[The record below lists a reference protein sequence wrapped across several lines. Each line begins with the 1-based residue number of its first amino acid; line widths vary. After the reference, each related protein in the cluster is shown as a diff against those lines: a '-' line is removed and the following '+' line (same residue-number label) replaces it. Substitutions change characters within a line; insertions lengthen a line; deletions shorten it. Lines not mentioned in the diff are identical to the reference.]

1 MHHFAPDSQ
10 MTSIIDQWGP
20 YYVARVMAVIDGT
33 WESSDTWGGMDTGMV
48 EMAPYTNVPPA
59 VEIVAKN
66 LEAAIT
72 SGEFDPFGGK
82 FTTGELLGMNK
93 YLEGIDAQVPN

>member
-1 MHHFAPDSQ
+1 MKEPIQTHKAPKAIGAYSQ
-10 MTSIIDQWGP
+10 
-20 YYVARVMAVIDGT
+20 
-33 WESSDTWGGMDTGMV
+33 
-48 EMAPYTNVPPA
+48 
-59 VEIVAKN
+59 
-66 LEAAIT
+66 AIK